1 MHVRPEKQQATA
13 PGLVRHLQCIVG
25 EDAVLYKPFDL
36 MVYECDAYTIEKA
49 APQAVVFPTETEQVQ
64 QVVQLCNR
72 LGIPFVPRGAGTG
85 LSGGALAVKGGVVI
99 CTSRMTRIIEVDI
112 PNRRI
117 TAQAGAINLDLTKAV
132 KAYGYHYAPD
142 PSSQGVSTIG
152 GNVAENAGGPH
163 TLKYGVTVNHVTGLE
178 VVLPDGEVAWF
189 GGKCE
194 ESLGYD
200 LVGVFTGSEGTLGV
214 LTTVIAKLTP
224 LPQGWRTLLA
234 VYPRLED
241 ACQTVSDIIAA
252 GIVPAAMEMIDRTTL
267 QAVEEAFHFGFPQDA
282 DAVLVIELD
291 GLEAAL
297 DRQLQ
302 RVIDICHAHHAEQ
315 IRLAHDEDE
324 RTRLWTARKK
334 AVGSLGRLAPSTVTQ
349 DTVVPRSKLPQALR
363 SIMQIGQEYGVRIAN
378 VFHAGDGS
386 LHPIVLFDER
396 DAEQVRRVRAANDA
410 IVRLCIQMGGSITG
424 EHGVG
429 VEKAHYMRLLYNDS
443 DLKAMQKVHNA
454 FDPLDLCNP
463 DKILPCNDSGQQSNL
478 PR

>member
-1 MHVRPEKQQATA
+1 MFTPTGSSLIQDLKR
-13 PGLVRHLQCIVG
+13 IVG
-25 EDAVLYKPFDL
+25 AEAVLNDPFEL
-36 MVYECDAYTIEKA
+36 LVYECDAYTMEKA
-49 APQAVVFPTETEQVQ
+49 LPQAVVFPTETAQVQ

-72 LGIPFVPRGAGTG
+72 LGIPFLPRGAGTG

-99 CTSRMTRIIEVDI
+99 CTSRMTRILEVDI

-117 TAQAGAINLDLTKAV
+117 TAQAGVINLDLTKAV
-132 KAYGYHYAPD
+132 KAHGYHYAPD

-163 TLKYGVTVNHVTGLE
+163 TLKYGVTVNHITGLE
-178 VVLPDGEVAWF
+178 VVLPDGEVVWL

-194 ESLGYD
+194 EPLGYD
-200 LVGVFTGSEGTLGV
+200 LVGVFTGSEGTLGI

-252 GIVPAAMEMIDRTTL
+252 GIVPAAMEMIDRTAL
-267 QAVEEAFHFGFPQDA
+267 QAVEAAFRFGFPQDA

-291 GLEAAL
+291 GLEAGL

-302 RVIDICHAHHAEQ
+302 RVVDLCNANHAQE
-315 IRLAHDEDE
+315 IRLARDEEE
-324 RTRLWTARKK
+324 RTRLWVARKK
-334 AVGSLGRLAPSTVTQ
+334 AVGSLGRLAPSNVTQ
-349 DTVVPRSKLPQALR
+349 DAVVPRSKLPQVLR
-363 SIMQIGQEYGVRIAN
+363 RILEIGQEYGVRIAN

-396 DAEQVRRVRAANDA
+396 DAEEVSRVRTANDA
-410 IVRLCIQMGGSITG
+410 IVRLCVQMGGSITG

-429 VEKAHYMRLLYNDS
+429 VEKAHYMRLLYTDA
-443 DLKAMQKVHNA
+443 DLRAMQLVHDA
-454 FDPLDLCNP
+454 FDPQGLCNP
-463 DKILPCNDSGQQSNL
+463 DKIF
-478 PR
+478 PRPGENG